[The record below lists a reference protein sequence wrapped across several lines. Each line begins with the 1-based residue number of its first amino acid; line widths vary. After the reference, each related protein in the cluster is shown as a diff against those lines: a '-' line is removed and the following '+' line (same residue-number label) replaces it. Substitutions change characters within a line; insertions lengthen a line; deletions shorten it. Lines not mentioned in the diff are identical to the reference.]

1 MRITE
6 AESHIMEALWRDGAL
21 TPDEIVQAVAG
32 QGWAPGTVK
41 TLINRL
47 LKKGALQASRSGE
60 RYEYRPAVERA
71 DYALSESQHLIDRL
85 FQGQVAP
92 LVSHFADR
100 KKLSAQ
106 DIARLRELIERLD
119 DE

>member
-6 AESHIMEALWRDGAL
+6 AESHVMEALWRDGPL
-21 TPDEIVQAVAG
+21 TPDEVVLSVKE

-47 LKKGALQASRSGE
+47 LKKGALHANRSGD

-85 FQGQVAP
+85 FQGQLAP
-92 LVSHFADR
+92 LVSHFAEH
-100 KKLSAQ
+100 KKLSDD
-106 DIARLRELIERLD
+106 DIARLKALIEGLGK
-119 DE
+119 